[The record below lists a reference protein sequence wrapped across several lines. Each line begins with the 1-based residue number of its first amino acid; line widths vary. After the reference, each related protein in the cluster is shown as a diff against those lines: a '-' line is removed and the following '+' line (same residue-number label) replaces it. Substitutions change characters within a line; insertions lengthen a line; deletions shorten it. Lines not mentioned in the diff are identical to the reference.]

1 MRVELC
7 KVLVTRLP
15 DQRLNLFAADR
26 AAVRVLGVVVLAF
39 PVMMAVSGA
48 KEPPIAVQAA
58 IRILKQ
64 HMVKEPILEA
74 APSRSKE
81 LFAPAIGTPRGSN
94 VRSGFVH
101 GKILCRE
108 RPLGGRGLKSC
119 ER

>member
-1 MRVELC
+1 MQSSA
-7 KVLVTRLP
+7 

-74 APSRSKE
+74 APSGSKE
-81 LFAPAIGTPRGSN
+81 LSAAAIGTPRDLN

>member
-1 MRVELC
+1 MLDEPLPL
-7 KVLVTRLP
+7 KMAYPMNDSQPVLPKTTARTERTPTTMTQGNLSHRSRQTVKQSSA

-64 HMVKEPILEA
+64 HMVKEPILE
-74 APSRSKE
+74 
-81 LFAPAIGTPRGSN
+81 
-94 VRSGFVH
+94 
-101 GKILCRE
+101 
-108 RPLGGRGLKSC
+108 
-119 ER
+119 

>member
-1 MRVELC
+1 
-7 KVLVTRLP
+7 
-15 DQRLNLFAADR
+15 
-26 AAVRVLGVVVLAF
+26 
-39 PVMMAVSGA
+39 MMAESGA
-48 KEPPIAVQAA
+48 KEPPIAGQAA

-81 LFAPAIGTPRGSN
+81 LFAVAIGAPRDLN

-119 ER
+119 ERLPAPSRRFRIIKRADRRLYCHF

>member
-1 MRVELC
+1 
-7 KVLVTRLP
+7 
-15 DQRLNLFAADR
+15 LFAADR

-39 PVMMAVSGA
+39 LVMMAVSGA
-48 KEPPIAVQAA
+48 KEPPIAGQAA

-81 LFAPAIGTPRGSN
+81 LSAAAIGTPRDLN

-119 ER
+119 RR